1 MNQSNLLKN
10 LEELNDKS
18 RTRTKEGKNENK
30 NTFESVNTLYEGGE
44 LSLNTFKSEIF
55 PIK

>member
-10 LEELNDKS
+10 LKELNDKS
-18 RTRTKEGKNENK
+18 RTRTKESKNENK
-30 NTFESVNTLYEGGE
+30 NTFESVNTLYEGEE